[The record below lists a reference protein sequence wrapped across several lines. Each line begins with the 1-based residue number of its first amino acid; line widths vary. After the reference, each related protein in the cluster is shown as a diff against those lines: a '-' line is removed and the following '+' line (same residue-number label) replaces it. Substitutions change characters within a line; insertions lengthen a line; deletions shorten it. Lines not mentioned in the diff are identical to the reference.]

1 MAQFVVTGIEI
12 NGKPLK
18 QFSSLKLSQE
28 ISAHHTFSLA
38 CPSEAVDGAKGAVF
52 EKSKDWVG
60 ASILIQVNA
69 IGGKGNLEFAGLVTQ
84 VEAARFAGHAGDLII
99 SGFGPTIL
107 MDNGP
112 HCQTWEK
119 KDIKEIAGV
128 VLQPFPQNLLK
139 TQLDPVFSDKL
150 SYTVQYRET
159 AWQFLRRLCADHGE
173 WLYYEGAKLVLG
185 LEKKDSIDLIYGNSL
200 NSFNMTMQVKPAGF
214 QMMAYDYINHK
225 VYNGFPSGTAN
236 KAGLSDLGKH
246 ALQRSENFYQGK
258 PKQWHNHFLTS
269 KKQLDDRIATR
280 AATQSSNMVRIK
292 GNSNHPGVQVGA
304 TIKVGGRNVFS
315 LTDESFGEYIIISV
329 NHHCD
334 GQGNYTN
341 DFTAI
346 PATVK
351 MPPQTICPEPYSETQ
366 SALVTDNHDEKGLGR
381 VRVRF
386 HWMEDTEKSPWLRVT
401 TPHAGA
407 GKGIFL
413 MPEVGEEVI
422 VGFEGDS
429 PTKPYVI
436 GSVYH
441 GKAKCTFSNGGNDV
455 KAFQSKSGNKLV
467 LNDKDKSLMV
477 EDAEGNKVMI
487 DGKGNID
494 ISSSESIKLTC
505 GDSILEMKKD
515 GTISITGKKAVEIKS
530 DSIIKAEAKKV
541 EAKADQ
547 EVKVNGGAKI
557 SIKSPEIEQT
567 ADVAFKVSGKMV
579 TVEGAMMT
587 DIKGGMVQLN
597 C

>member
-1 MAQFVVTGIEI
+1 MAQFVITGIEI
-12 NGKPLK
+12 DGKPLK
-18 QFSSLKLSQE
+18 QFSSLSLSQE
-28 ISAHHTFSLA
+28 ISAHHTFSLV

-52 EKSKDWVG
+52 EKSKNWVG
-60 ASILIQVNA
+60 ASILIQVKA
-69 IGGKGNLEFAGLVTQ
+69 IGLAGSLEFAGLVTQ
-84 VEAARFAGHAGDLII
+84 VEASRFAGHAGDLIL

-119 KDIKEIAGV
+119 KGIKDIAEE
-128 VLQPFPQNLLK
+128 VLQPFPKNLLK
-139 TQLDPVFSDKL
+139 TQLDPAFSDKL

-159 AWQFLRRLCADHGE
+159 AWQFLLRLCAEHGE

-185 LEKKDSIDLIYGNSL
+185 LEKKDSINLVYGNSL
-200 NSFNMTMQVKPAGF
+200 NRFNMAMQVKPASF
-214 QMMAYDYINHK
+214 KMMAYDYINHE
-225 VYNGFPSGTAN
+225 VYNGSPNGTAD

-246 ALQRSENFYQGK
+246 ALQKSEAFYTDQ
-258 PKQWHNHFLTS
+258 PKQWHNQFLTS

-280 AATQSSNMVRIK
+280 AATQSSNMVRIN

-304 TIKVGGRNVFS
+304 TIKVGGKNVFS
-315 LTDESFGEYIIISV
+315 LTDESFGEYTVISV

-334 GQGNYTN
+334 GQGNYSN

-351 MPPQTICPEPYSETQ
+351 MPPETNCTEPYCETQ

-381 VRVRF
+381 VRVKF
-386 HWMEDTEKSPWLRVT
+386 HWMEGNEKSPWLRVT
-401 TPHAGA
+401 SPHAGE

-422 VGFEGDS
+422 VGFEGDN

-467 LNDKDKSLMV
+467 LNDKDKSVMI

-487 DGKGNID
+487 DGKGNIS
-494 ISSSESIKLTC
+494 ISSSESIKLSC
-505 GDSILEMKKD
+505 GDAILEMKKD
-515 GTISITGKKAVEIKS
+515 GTVSITGKKAVEIKS
-530 DSIIKAEAKKV
+530 DSLIKAEAKTV

-547 EVKVNGGAKI
+547 ELKVNGGAKI
-557 SIKSPEIEQT
+557 SMNSPEIEQT

>member
-1 MAQFVVTGIEI
+1 MAQFVITGIEI
-12 NGKPLK
+12 DGKPLK
-18 QFSSLKLSQE
+18 QFSSLSLSQE
-28 ISAHHTFSLA
+28 ISAHHAFCLV
-38 CPSEAVDGAKGAVF
+38 CPSEAVDGAKGTVF

-60 ASILIQVNA
+60 ASILIQVSA
-69 IGGKGNLEFAGLVTQ
+69 VGVVGKLEFAGLVTQ
-84 VEAARFAGHAGDLII
+84 VEASRYAGHAGDIII

-119 KDIKEIAGV
+119 KGLKEIAGD
-128 VLQPFPQNLLK
+128 VLKPFPQNLLK
-139 TQLDPVFSDKL
+139 TQLDPVFTDKL

-185 LEKKDSIDLIYGNSL
+185 LEKKDTVNLVYGNSL
-200 NSFNMTMQVKPAGF
+200 NHFNMTMQVKPAGF
-214 QMMAYDYINHK
+214 QMMAYDYINHE
-225 VYNGFPSGTAN
+225 VYNGSPNGTAD

-246 ALQRSENFYQGK
+246 ALQKSEAFYTDQ
-258 PKQWHNHFLTS
+258 PKQWHNQFLTS
-269 KKQLDDRIATR
+269 KKQLDERIAVR
-280 AATQSSNMVRIK
+280 AATQSSNMVRIQ
-292 GNSNHPGVQVGA
+292 GNSNHLGVQVGA
-304 TIKVGGRNVFS
+304 TIKVGGKNVFS
-315 LTDESFGEYIIISV
+315 LVDESFGEYTVISV
-329 NHHCD
+329 SHKCD
-334 GQGNYTN
+334 SQGNYSN
-341 DFTAI
+341 DFSAI
-346 PATVK
+346 PASVK
-351 MPPQTICPEPYSETQ
+351 MPPEASCPEPYCETQ
-366 SALVTDNHDEKGLGR
+366 SALVTDNHDDKGLGR
-381 VRVRF
+381 VRVKF
-386 HWMEDTEKSPWLRVT
+386 HWMEGNEKSPWLRVT
-401 TPHAGA
+401 TPHAGE

-422 VGFEGDS
+422 VGFEGDC

-467 LNDKDKSLMV
+467 LNDKDKSVMI
-477 EDAEGNKVMI
+477 EDAEGNKVVI

-505 GDSILEMKKD
+505 GDSIFEMKKD
-515 GTISITGKKAVEIKS
+515 GTISISGKKAVEFQS
-530 DSIIKAEAKKV
+530 DSLIKAEAKTI
-541 EAKADQ
+541 EAKGDQ
-547 EVKVNGGAKI
+547 EVKVSGGAKI
-557 SIKSPEIEQT
+557 SMNSPEIEQT
-567 ADVAFKVSGKMV
+567 ADLAFKVSGKMV
-579 TVEGAMMT
+579 TFEGSMMT